1 MVLIYSNVI
10 GNVDNLIIAAAD
22 NRVFTILFSII
33 ITKSPH
39 AILSCIDGISV
50 ILKCRKVESG
60 IKIASVTCHFIDRF
74 FSCYLIGHHLG
85 H

>member
-22 NRVFTILFSII
+22 NTVFTILFSII

-50 ILKCRKVESG
+50 IFKMQKSG
-60 IKIASVTCHFIDRF
+60 KWNKNSFR
-74 FSCYLIGHHLG
+74 YLSLY
-85 H
+85 